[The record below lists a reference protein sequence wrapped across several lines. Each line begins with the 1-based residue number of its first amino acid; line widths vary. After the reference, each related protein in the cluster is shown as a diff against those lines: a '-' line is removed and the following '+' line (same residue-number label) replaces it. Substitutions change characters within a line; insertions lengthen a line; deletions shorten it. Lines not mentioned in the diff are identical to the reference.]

1 MVRIKRGVRAHYR
14 HKKILKKTKGYY
26 GSRSRSYRI
35 AYQSYIKSGQYGYR
49 DRKQKKRQLRKLWIM
64 RINASARLKGITYS
78 KFIHGLNKSHIN
90 INRKVLSNLAVI
102 NKTIFFKLIEHIKK
116 KIN

>member
-1 MVRIKRGVRAHYR
+1 MVRIKRGVKAHSR

-64 RINASARLKGITYS
+64 RINASVRSKGITYS
-78 KFIHGLNKSHIN
+78 KFIHGLNKSYIN
-90 INRKVLSNLAVI
+90 INRKILSNLSII
-102 NKTIFFKLIEHIKK
+102 NKKNFFELIEYIKK
-116 KIN
+116 YI